1 MKRGT
6 VLAIGAVAVAL
17 MLLTVYVLLVGTGDE
32 SEESTKTRLEAIPS
46 DAVKVL
52 PSTDIY
58 PPVLHS
64 SSWQT
69 PIPVPGPID
78 TAGAEDSP
86 FILPDGSAL
95 YFFFTPDAS
104 KPANEQLFD
113 EVSGIWCSQWNG
125 SGWSEPS
132 RVWLQDKGKLALDGA
147 AFVQD
152 DEMWFASAREGYTG
166 VNLFTANL
174 ENGKWVDWEY
184 AGDLVNEQYEVG
196 EMHITAD
203 GQHLYFH
210 SERAGGLGG
219 LDIWRCDLVDGQW
232 QQPVNVEAVNTAG
245 NETRDGNEGWPFLSQ
260 DGHELW
266 FTRTYLGSPG
276 IFRSIW
282 SNGTWAEPELIVSS
296 FAGEPTLDQEGNLYF
311 VHHFFDNGA
320 MIEADIYVAYRI

>member
-6 VLAIGAVAVAL
+6 VLAIGAVMVAL
-17 MLLTVYVLLVGTGDE
+17 MLVAIYVLMAGTGNE
-32 SEESTKTRLEAIPS
+32 GEETTKDRLDSIPS
-46 DAVKVL
+46 DASKVL
-52 PSTDIY
+52 PSSDVY
-58 PPVLHS
+58 PPELHS
-64 SSWQT
+64 SLWQS
-69 PIPVPGPID
+69 PIPVPGPIN

-95 YFFFTPDAS
+95 YFFFTPDVR

-113 EVSGIWCSQWNG
+113 GVSGIWCSQWNG
-125 SGWSEPS
+125 SVWSEPS
-132 RVWLQDKGKLALDGA
+132 RVWLQDKDKLALDGA

-152 DEMWFASAREGYTG
+152 DEMWFASAREGFTGMNLFKATFENGRWTDWQYTG
-166 VNLFTANL
+166 DMLNR
-174 ENGKWVDWEY
+174 
-184 AGDLVNEQYEVG
+184 QYEVG

-203 GQHLYFH
+203 GQHLFFH
-210 SERAGGLGG
+210 SQRTGGQGG
-219 LDIWRCDLVDGQW
+219 LDIWRSDLVDGQW
-232 QQPVNVEAVNTAG
+232 QEPVNIAAVNSP
-245 NETRDGNEGWPFLSQ
+245 GNEGWPFISQ

-311 VHHFFDNGA
+311 VHHFFDNGV